1 VALDRVND
9 RLFIGHHGNS
19 RYDIYQL
26 DENGLPLR
34 RRADYSIGRTLI
46 GRGFAFA
53 PLGKKYLNFP
63 TGADFDPVH
72 QRLFVP
78 DGTALGPPGARILV
92 FDLHPEKLE
101 ALPRGDFPEAIAV
114 LGQPNFDE
122 WDPGLGANKVGGRGA
137 ALVDIENQRL
147 FFSDGRNNRVL
158 VWDIRPEVLESG
170 MNASYVLGQEDFTS
184 NDPGIGPDRFAGV
197 GRQMTYDPERDHLFV
212 PDSRNYRVLVF
223 DVSPENIANGMD
235 AFAVIG
241 QPDFHTRE
249 PRESLRKIN
258 PEVLE
263 LDYEHHRLFVGE
275 QFDNRVLVFDVS
287 PAKLQGAIDPD
298 AIAVIGQP
306 DFETTDPAISQTRMT
321 MPRITIDSERQLAY
335 IPDGYPAGNRINIV
349 DISPE
354 RMETVLTPI
363 IDQIGHINPH
373 YEDDFTSRSANDRVS
388 PRYWTQG
395 RDVSLDPVDHRLFL
409 SDNYGHRVLIFQ
421 RDRVDRIQD
430 RDAKWALGQKDVW
443 TSEVHAGRTASSIK
457 LPLAVEYDTSH
468 KRLFVADTWND
479 RVLVFDMTP
488 GKVSSGMEAS
498 YVLGQENFTTRDT
511 TVAPDRF
518 YFASREGAGIYPSQ
532 SRAAELAM
540 DRVHQRLFVTDGGH
554 NRVLVFDVHPDRI
567 ESGANAIGVIGQDD
581 FTSTKEGFSASRWKL
596 PGDLAYDEE
605 HERLF
610 VEAPWENRVLVFD
623 VAPEELDLGKG
634 GLSASHV
641 IAQPDFTS
649 REPGRSRRKI
659 RQPDGISYDAA
670 NERLHVTDKGNE
682 RVLVFDVRP
691 EALENFPEAI
701 GVIGEIDFD
710 QTRMGPGNPRN
721 HQDRLFDPRGSA
733 FDTEQQRLFQSE
745 GLNTRVSVY
754 TFPRTAYDVEL
765 PPRSSLQYDSLD
777 ALTAQGPEPFTA
789 DQASVSLDESVPA
802 LGVSTHLITEAAV
815 EEQSERESRLLVSE
829 VSLPAPGA
837 TRGLQIFY
845 DGRDGQ
851 RLDLAIANPGSRAAS
866 IELMLGETSER
877 LDLAPGGQLIADASA
892 SFGES
897 RGALWLQST
906 EPVHVAP
913 VMEIPNGRGGR
924 VQVPAPT
931 SAVERRLI
939 AKTVKGAGYE
949 TTFVLLNPTDTRMV
963 GTLALGET
971 FVPYSIP
978 PRDVFVHDV
987 PDDGRARTS
996 GFAVIRA
1003 DGATPV
1009 LASIVRAHRRDG
1021 TLRTAANWSSVE
1033 GTHFWAPVSTYPTL
1047 LRHGKIQYELDIV
1060 NEGPVPATVYLDHF
1074 DVDGER
1080 RGRYERIVPVGKKMV
1095 LDLEHTF
1102 GIGALR
1108 GSVRIFA
1115 DSDVG
1120 LTLLKKVTNVH
1131 GEIVFSDVPLQ
1142 EAVDETRERLTF
1154 PRFTNGEGHATEVVL
1169 LNPSNS
1175 DTGGPLSIPNAAG
1188 ETLVT
1193 ILR

>member
-1 VALDRVND
+1 MALDRVNN
-9 RLFIGHHGNS
+9 RLFIGHHGNG

-26 DENGLPLR
+26 DERGLPLR

-53 PLGKKYLNFP
+53 PLGNKFLNFP

-78 DGTALGPPGARILV
+78 DGTTLGPPGARILV
-92 FDLHPEKLE
+92 FDVHPEKLE
-101 ALPRGDFPEAIAV
+101 QLARGDFPEAIAV

-122 WDPGLGANKVGGRGA
+122 WDPGLGPNKVGGRGSA
-137 ALVDIENQRL
+137 MIDVDNQRL

-170 MNASYVLGQEDFTS
+170 MDASYVLGQDDLTS
-184 NDPGIGPDRFAGV
+184 NESGIGPNRFAGV
-197 GRQMTYDPERDHLFV
+197 GRQMTFDPARNHLFV

-223 DVSPENIANGMD
+223 DVSPDAIANGMD

-241 QPDFHTRE
+241 QPDFFTRT

-263 LDYEHHRLFVGE
+263 LDYKHHRLFVGE

-287 PAKLQGAIDPD
+287 PEKLHGALNPD

-306 DFETTDPAISQTRMT
+306 DFETTDPAISQERMT

-354 RMETVLTPI
+354 HMETVLTPV

-373 YEDDFTSRSANDRVS
+373 YDDDFMSRSANDRVS

-395 RDVSLDPVDHRLFL
+395 RDVAIDTVDHRLFL
-409 SDNYGHRVLIFQ
+409 SDNYGHRILIFEL
-421 RDRVDRIQD
+421 DRLNRIQD

-443 TSEVHAGRTASSIK
+443 TSEVHVSRTASSIK
-457 LPLAVEYDTSH
+457 LPLAVEYDTSG

-488 GKVSSGMEAS
+488 GQVSSGMEAS
-498 YVLGQENFTTRDT
+498 YVLGQADFTTRDT
-511 TVAPDRF
+511 TVAANRF

-567 ESGANAIGVIGQDD
+567 QSGADAIAVIGQDD
-581 FTSTKEGFSASRWKL
+581 FTSTVEGFSASRWKL

-623 VAPEELDLGKG
+623 VAPDALANGI
-634 GLSASHV
+634 SASVV
-641 IAQPDFTS
+641 IGQDDFTS
-649 REPGRSRRKI
+649 TESGLSRKKI
-659 RQPDGISYDAA
+659 RQPDGISYDPV

-682 RVLVFDVRP
+682 RVLIFDARP
-691 EALENFPEAI
+691 ETLRSFPEAI
-701 GVIGEIDFD
+701 GVVGEIDFD
-710 QTRMGPGNPRN
+710 ATRMGPGDPRN

-733 FDTEQQRLFQSE
+733 FDAEQQRLFQSE
-745 GLNTRVSVY
+745 GLNTRVTVF
-754 TFPRTAYDVEL
+754 TFPRKDYQVDL
-765 PPRSSLQYDSLD
+765 PPRSTLQYDSLD
-777 ALTAQGPEPFTA
+777 ARAARGEEPFTT
-789 DQASVSLDESVPA
+789 DQALVSLNEAVPA
-802 LGVSTHLITEAAV
+802 LGVTTHLITRPIV
-815 EEQSERESRLLVSE
+815 EEQSERESRLLISE
-829 VSLPAPGA
+829 VSLPAHDA
-837 TRGLQIFY
+837 TRSLQIFY
-845 DGRDGQ
+845 DTGNGK
-851 RLDLAIANPGSRAAS
+851 RLILSLANPGTRPAR
-866 IELMLGETSER
+866 IELTLAERSHQVELAGGAQFYANASEM
-877 LDLAPGGQLIADASA
+877 
-892 SFGES
+892 FGEA
-897 RGALWLQST
+897 RDALWVDSDEAIHITALI
-906 EPVHVAP
+906 
-913 VMEIPNGRGGR
+913 EIPNGRGGF
-924 VQVPAPT
+924 VQVPAPS
-931 SAVERRLI
+931 SAVARRLI
-939 AKTVKGAGYE
+939 PKTVNGAGYE
-949 TTFVLLNPTDTRMV
+949 SSFVLLNPTDAAMS
-963 GTLALGET
+963 GTLALGPT
-971 FVPYSIP
+971 NVSYSIEA
-978 PRDVFVHDV
+978 RSVFVHEV
-987 PDDGRARTS
+987 PDDGQPRTS
-996 GFAVIRA
+996 SFAALPA
-1003 DGATPV
+1003 DGAMPI
-1009 LASIVRAHRRDG
+1009 LSSIVRAHRRDG
-1021 TLRTAANWSSVE
+1021 TLRTAANWQGVE
-1033 GTHFWAPVSTYPTL
+1033 GTHFWAPVSTYPTM
-1047 LRHGKIQYELDIV
+1047 LRHAKIQYELDIL
-1060 NEGPVPATVYLDHF
+1060 NDGPVPATVYLDHF
-1074 DVDGER
+1074 DVDGNR
-1080 RGRYERIVPVGKKMV
+1080 RGRYERIVPLGNKMV

-1108 GSVRIFA
+1108 GALRIFA
-1115 DSDVG
+1115 DSEVG

-1131 GEIVFSDVPLQ
+1131 GELIFSDVPLQ
-1142 EAVDETRERLTF
+1142 EASDRARSRLTF
-1154 PRFTNGEGHATEVVL
+1154 PLFSNGQGHATEVVL
-1169 LNPSNS
+1169 LNPSTRAT
-1175 DTGGPLSIPNAAG
+1175 DGRLSIRNGAG
-1188 ETLVT
+1188 EALVT